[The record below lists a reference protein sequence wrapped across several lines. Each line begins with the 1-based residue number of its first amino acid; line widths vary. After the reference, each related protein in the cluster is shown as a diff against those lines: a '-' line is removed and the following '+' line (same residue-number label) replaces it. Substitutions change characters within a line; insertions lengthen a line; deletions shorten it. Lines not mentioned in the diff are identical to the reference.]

1 MEPPSLDL
9 PLLPGHNP
17 LISAPLL
24 PLDLMIGHPLPLN
37 NPLSLLQLLPHNLPL
52 LRIQHGIRM
61 YYLFGWRLERP
72 EALQLFLPVVEGL
85 QLLQPPPSL
94 LDLQVEFDGR

>member
-1 MEPPSLDL
+1 M
-9 PLLPGHNP
+9 H
-17 LISAPLL
+17 
-24 PLDLMIGHPLPLN
+24 
-37 NPLSLLQLLPHNLPL
+37 
-52 LRIQHGIRM
+52 
-61 YYLFGWRLERP
+61 YLFGWRLERP